1 MRDIAGHV
9 HIPAEMEL
17 ATTKSIM
24 SINMRLI
31 VFGNTVHTGR
41 RKLNNG
47 RKNIEKIVI
56 HYDNGEE
63 NTIHK
68 GFMCGIKEDT
78 ESGEATLDFT
88 MCHISGRDLEM
99 IVMGCLQLGE
109 RLGMFD
115 GRKEKPE

>member
-1 MRDIAGHV
+1 MKGDTRILDLFLLFRMSKEEIIGLINEKQPVVFVSGEHTMRDIAGHV

-47 RKNIEKIVI
+47 RKK
-56 HYDNGEE
+56 Y
-63 NTIHK
+63 
-68 GFMCGIKEDT
+68 
-78 ESGEATLDFT
+78 
-88 MCHISGRDLEM
+88 
-99 IVMGCLQLGE
+99 
-109 RLGMFD
+109 
-115 GRKEKPE
+115 

>member
-1 MRDIAGHV
+1 MAKIILFPTHEGYCRTCAY
-9 HIPAEMEL
+9 
-17 ATTKSIM
+17 S
-24 SINMRLI
+24 S
-31 VFGNTVHTGR
+31 GNGTCNNKKYNEHQYEVNCVWKYCPY
-41 RKLNNG
+41 RK
-47 RKNIEKIVI
+47 EKA
-56 HYDNGEE
+56 
-63 NTIHK
+63 